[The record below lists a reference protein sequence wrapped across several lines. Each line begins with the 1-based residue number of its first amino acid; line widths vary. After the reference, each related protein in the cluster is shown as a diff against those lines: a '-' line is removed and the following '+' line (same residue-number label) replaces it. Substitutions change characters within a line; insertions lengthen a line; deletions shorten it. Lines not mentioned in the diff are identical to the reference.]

1 MISYFDN
8 KRIIT
13 NNDMKTSELISRLQ
27 AELQEKGDKE
37 IIIAANKHSYKDV
50 KIVTREEST
59 TLALFDKVAD

>member
-1 MISYFDN
+1 
-8 KRIIT
+8 
-13 NNDMKTSELISRLQ
+13 MKTSELISRLQ

-50 KIVTREEST
+50 KIVTREDST

>member
-1 MISYFDN
+1 
-8 KRIIT
+8 
-13 NNDMKTSELISRLQ
+13 MKTSELISRLQ
-27 AELQEKGDKE
+27 AEKGDKE

>member
-1 MISYFDN
+1 
-8 KRIIT
+8 
-13 NNDMKTSELISRLQ
+13 MKTSELISRLQ

-59 TLALFDKVAD
+59 TLALFDKVADSVQPRS